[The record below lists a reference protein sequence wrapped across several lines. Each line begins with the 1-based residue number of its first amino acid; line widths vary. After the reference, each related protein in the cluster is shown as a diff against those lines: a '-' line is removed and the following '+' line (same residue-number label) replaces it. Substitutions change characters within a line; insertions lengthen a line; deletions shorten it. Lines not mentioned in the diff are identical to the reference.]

1 MERKQF
7 NKLMKRNIS
16 EIKDFY
22 SIICARSNIIKRM
35 INFCYNKDPHNPRGH
50 INLIVAMEELAELQ
64 QEISKGIR
72 GKLDRNGLLEEIVDV
87 EHALMVLKEVY
98 KINDAE
104 LNKAR
109 YIKAS
114 RIQRKIENNNF
125 K

>member
-1 MERKQF
+1 MKRRLF
-7 NKLMKRNIS
+7 NKLMKRSIS

-22 SIICARSNIIKRM
+22 SVIYDRPGIIKRM
-35 INFCYNKDPHNPRGH
+35 INFCYDKDPHNSRGH
-50 INLIVAMEELAELQ
+50 TNLIIAMEELAELQ

-125 K
+125 E

>member
-1 MERKQF
+1 MKRRQF
-7 NKLMKRNIS
+7 NKLMKRSTS

-22 SIICARSNIIKRM
+22 SVIYNRSDIIKRM
-35 INFCYNKDPHNPRGH
+35 INFCYNKHPHNSRGH
-50 INLIVAMEELAELQ
+50 TNLIATMEELAELQ
-64 QEISKGIR
+64 KEISKGIR

-87 EHALMVLKEVY
+87 EHGLMVLKEVY

-125 K
+125 E